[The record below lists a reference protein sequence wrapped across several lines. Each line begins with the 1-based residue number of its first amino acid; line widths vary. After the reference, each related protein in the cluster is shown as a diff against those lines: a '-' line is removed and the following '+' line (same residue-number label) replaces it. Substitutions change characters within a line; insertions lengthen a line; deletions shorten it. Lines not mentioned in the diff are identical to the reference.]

1 MACIYVVKHICGN
14 LKSNIMKTRILGMA
28 MAAMLSFGASASII
42 YVSPTG
48 GGDGSS
54 YSSPADFET
63 GRQKLSSIDTLCM
76 LGGQYDFSAKQTVSK
91 SGTPSQ
97 YKVIMSYPGE
107 RAIGLWRQRYLD
119 KRRYSV
125 CPSFEFHSQIY
136 RQERYYQLWKLLHN
150 RRH

>member
-1 MACIYVVKHICGN
+1 
-14 LKSNIMKTRILGMA
+14 MA

-107 RAIGLWRQRYLD
+107 RAILD
-119 KRRYSV
+119 FRGQAYGDRGISISEGTQYV
-125 CPSFEFHSQIY
+125 HLLNQI
-136 RQERYYQLWKLLHN
+136 
-150 RRH
+150 